1 MMQKKPFKILRI
13 LAVVAGVLAVLFF
26 ILTIVRETM
35 TGVFEPLFVLFLVCV
50 YHCGVR
56 LIMDTSLSDED
67 AADFRKVRVVHIL
80 NVVLGLL
87 SFVLLLFPHNRVLA
101 AVLIA
106 AVTLLFSVND
116 LVVLR
121 RLGAETAYDYDYANS
136 AFDENDEDIL
146 NTDASVKAARE
157 EAERERNALREAPA
171 EELPSGRRR
180 RKPIVLRS
188 SDPEADEEWSARAAD
203 RRTAGDAALARRAAR
218 TGEISASDAM
228 AAMAGF
234 GAALNTETP
243 KPVAPKPAAPEAAVP
258 EAAAPKPAPQ
268 PEVTETYAAGPSKM
282 TFAKPASADVPADE
296 VPARKMTRQEKK
308 AAKARAK
315 AEKAAAELKAAK
327 ERQARSEAALRRYGN
342 PVEASTFTGLESI
355 LRAGDK
361 YYDADTEEEFREDEV
376 HYQDELFSGN
386 HDMFGWRG
394 TQFVDW
400 SDDEDYE

>member
-1 MMQKKPFKILRI
+1 MMQKKPFKVLRI

-67 AADFRKVRVVHIL
+67 AADSRKVRVVHIL
-80 NVVLGLL
+80 NIVLGLL

-188 SDPEADEEWSARAAD
+188 SDPEVDEEWSARAAD

-243 KPVAPKPAAPEAAVP
+243 KPVAPEPAAPEPPAPSPSYGGDEVLVTDARCGFILGQPGKVDGYHWGGDDNGYAQIRRGGLSLSKKSKFV
-258 EAAAPKPAPQ
+258 AAATGAIGSMIEGKGKDFLSISRA
-268 PEVTETYAAGPSKM
+268 EVLSFRKVESKRLM
-282 TFAKPASADVPADE
+282 VYYLSLASG
-296 VPARKMTRQEKK
+296 Q
-308 AAKARAK
+308 
-315 AEKAAAELKAAK
+315 ELKLYFVGDGQTEKNAAMDLF
-327 ERQARSEAALRRYGN
+327 LRG
-342 PVEASTFTGLESI
+342 
-355 LRAGDK
+355 
-361 YYDADTEEEFREDEV
+361 
-376 HYQDELFSGN
+376 
-386 HDMFGWRG
+386 
-394 TQFVDW
+394 
-400 SDDEDYE
+400 